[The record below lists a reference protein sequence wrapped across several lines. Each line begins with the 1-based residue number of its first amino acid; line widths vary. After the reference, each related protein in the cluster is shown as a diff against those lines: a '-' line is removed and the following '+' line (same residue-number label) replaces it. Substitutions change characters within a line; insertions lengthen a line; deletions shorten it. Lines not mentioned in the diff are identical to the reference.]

1 MTYDIVM
8 KVYIC
13 ILDVYVNVPYRLNDI
28 KTT

>member
-13 ILDVYVNVPYRLNDI
+13 ILDVYVNILYRLNDI

>member
-13 ILDVYVNVPYRLNDI
+13 ILDVYVNVLYRLNDI